1 MVRKKTNLK
10 LEGLIKDLKLASH
23 EYSAPIWNAPI
34 WKDVATRL
42 SRSRKLT
49 AEVNLSRLNRVGN
62 DGDFIIVPGKVL
74 GSGALEKKLNIA
86 TFEAS
91 GSAKT
96 KIEEAGGRLMTIGD
110 LVAENPKGTAVRI
123 VE

>member
-1 MVRKKTNLK
+1 MVPKKTNPR

-23 EYSAPIWNAPI
+23 EHDAPI

-42 SRSRKLT
+42 SRSRRLT

-62 DGDFIIVPGKVL
+62 DGDSLVVPGKVL
-74 GSGALEKKLNIA
+74 GSGALSKKLNIA
-86 TFEAS
+86 SFEAS
-91 GSAKT
+91 GSAKS

-110 LVAENPKGTAVRI
+110 MVAENPKGTAVRI

>member
-1 MVRKKTNLK
+1 
-10 LEGLIKDLKLASH
+10 LIKDLRLASH
-23 EYSAPIWNAPI
+23 EYDAPI
-34 WKDVATRL
+34 WKDLATRL
-42 SRSRKLT
+42 SRSRKLS
-49 AEVNLSRLNRVGN
+49 AEVNLSRLNRVGK
-62 DGDFIIVPGKVL
+62 DGDFLVVPGKVL

-86 TFEAS
+86 SFEAS
-91 GSAKT
+91 GSART

>member
-1 MVRKKTNLK
+1 MARKKDNPR
-10 LEGLIKDLKLASH
+10 LEGLIKDLKLASYEH
-23 EYSAPIWNAPI
+23 KAPI
-34 WKDVATRL
+34 WKDIALRL
-42 SRSRKLT
+42 SRSGRLS
-49 AEVNLSRLNRVGN
+49 AEVNLGRLNRVCR
-62 DGDFIIVPGKVL
+62 DGDVIVVPGKVL
-74 GSGALEKKLNIA
+74 GSGALGKKVSIA

-91 GSAKT
+91 ASARA